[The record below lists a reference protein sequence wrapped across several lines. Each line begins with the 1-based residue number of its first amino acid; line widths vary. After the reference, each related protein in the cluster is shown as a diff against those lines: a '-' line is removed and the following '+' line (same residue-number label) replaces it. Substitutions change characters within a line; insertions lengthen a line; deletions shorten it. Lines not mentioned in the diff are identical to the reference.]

1 MVVPLVV
8 AVVGPTAAGKSD
20 LSVALCKR
28 LTGEVVNAD
37 AMQVYRG
44 MDVGTAKITPAEQQG
59 ITHHLLDIL
68 DVTQTATVAEFQ
80 QLARAAIDDCLRRQV
95 VPVLAGGSALY
106 VRAILDDFAFP
117 GTDPAVRERLEAELA
132 EHGSGELHRRLA
144 AKDPAAAQ
152 QILPSNGRRIVRA
165 LEVIEITGTPYVATL
180 PEHTYIYPGAVQL
193 GLDVPRPVLDERIDR
208 RVDRMFEN
216 GFVDEV
222 RELLGKGLKEGRT
235 ANRAL
240 GYSQV
245 IALLA
250 GEISEAEARERTA
263 QATRRFARRQDS
275 WFRKDPRIT
284 WLAYDAPD
292 LLERALSVVREATG
306 VQEKSGNPSRA
317 QGNRSAATDVVGV
330 EEGLGAVDARG

>member
-28 LTGEVVNAD
+28 LHGEVVNAD

-44 MDVGTAKITPAEQQG
+44 MDVGTAKITAAEQQG

-68 DVTQTATVAEFQ
+68 DVTETATVAEFQ
-80 QLARAAIDDCLRRQV
+80 QLARSAIDDCVTRET

-106 VRAILDDFAFP
+106 VRAILDDFVFP

-144 AKDPAAAQ
+144 SVDEAAAQ

-216 GFVDEV
+216 GFVEEV
-222 RELLGKGLKEGRT
+222 RDLLGKGLLEGRT

-250 GEISEAEARERTA
+250 GEISETEARERTA

-284 WLAYDAPD
+284 WLAYDDPD
-292 LLERALSVVREATG
+292 LLGRALSVVREATA

>member
-1 MVVPLVV
+1 MVDPLVV
-8 AVVGPTAAGKSD
+8 AIVGPTAAGKSD

-28 LTGEVVNAD
+28 LQGEVVNAD

-44 MDVGTAKITPAEQQG
+44 MDIGTAKITAAEQQG
-59 ITHHLLDIL
+59 IAHHLLDIL

-80 QLARAAIDDCLRRQV
+80 QLARAAIDDCLERRI

-117 GTDPAVRERLEAELA
+117 GTDSAVRERLEAELA
-132 EHGSGELHRRLA
+132 DQGSGALHQRLA
-144 AKDPAAAQ
+144 EVDPAAAE

-165 LEVIEITGTPYVATL
+165 LEVIEITGSPYVATL
-180 PEHTYIYPGAVQL
+180 PEHRYVYPNVVQV
-193 GLDVPRPVLDERIDR
+193 GLDVPRPELDERIDL
-208 RVDRMFEN
+208 RVDRMFEQ

-222 RELLGKGLKEGRT
+222 RDLLGKGLLEGRT

-275 WFRKDPRIT
+275 WFRRDPRIT
-284 WLAYDAPD
+284 WLRYDDPE
-292 LLERALSVVREATG
+292 LVEHALSVV
-306 VQEKSGNPSRA
+306 
-317 QGNRSAATDVVGV
+317 QGNRSAAVGVVEV

>member
-1 MVVPLVV
+1 MAVPPVV

-20 LSVALCKR
+20 LSVALCKH
-28 LTGEVVNAD
+28 LGGEVVNAD

-44 MDVGTAKITPAEQQG
+44 MDIGTAKITEAERQG
-59 ITHHLLDIL
+59 VRHHLLDIL
-68 DVTQTATVAEFQ
+68 DVTATATVAEFQ
-80 QLARAAIDDCLRRQV
+80 RFARAAIDDCLRRQV

-117 GTDPAVRERLEAELA
+117 GTDAAVRERLEAELEA
-132 EHGSGELHRRLA
+132 EGSGVLHGRLA
-144 AKDPAAAQ
+144 EVDPAAAA

-165 LEVIEITGTPYVATL
+165 LEVVEITGGPYVATL
-180 PEHTYIYPGAVQL
+180 PEHTYVYDGAVQI
-193 GLDVPRPVLDERIDR
+193 GLDVPRPELDERIGR
-208 RVDRMFEN
+208 RVDRMFEQ

-222 RELLGKGLKEGRT
+222 RELLGHGLLAGRT

-240 GYSQV
+240 GYPQV
-245 IALLA
+245 VALLS

-284 WLAYDAPD
+284 WLRYDDPD
-292 LLERALSVVREATG
+292 LLDQALAVVR
-306 VQEKSGNPSRA
+306 
-317 QGNRSAATDVVGV
+317 GNRTAAPGVVGM
-330 EEGLGAVDARG
+330 EGTGAVDARG

>member
-1 MVVPLVV
+1 MVESLVV

-20 LSVALCKR
+20 LSVALCKQ
-28 LTGEVVNAD
+28 LPDESGTGEVVNAD

-44 MDVGTAKITPAEQQG
+44 MDVGTAKITVAERSG
-59 ITHHLLDIL
+59 VPHHLLDIL

-80 QLARAAIDDCLRRQV
+80 QLARSAIDDCLRRQV

-106 VRAILDDFAFP
+106 VRAILDDFEFP
-117 GTDPAVRERLEAELA
+117 GTDPVLRERLEAELE
-132 EHGSGELHRRLA
+132 EHGSGALHQRLA
-144 AKDPAAAQ
+144 EVDPAAAA

-165 LEVIEITGTPYVATL
+165 LEVIEITGGPYVATL
-180 PEHTYIYPGAVQL
+180 PEHTYVYPGAVQL

-208 RVDRMFEN
+208 RVDRMFDN

-222 RELLGKGLKEGRT
+222 EDLLGKGLLDGRT

-245 IALLA
+245 IALLR
-250 GEISEAEARERTA
+250 GELSETEARQRTA

-284 WLAYDAPD
+284 WLPWDAPD
-292 LLERALSVVREATG
+292 LVDQALRVIRGNHLSPTG
-306 VQEKSGNPSRA
+306 VVE
-317 QGNRSAATDVVGV
+317 V

>member
-1 MVVPLVV
+1 MVESLVV

-20 LSVALCKR
+20 LSVALCKE
-28 LTGEVVNAD
+28 LPGEVVNAD

-44 MDVGTAKITPAEQQG
+44 MDVGTAKITPAEQSG
-59 ITHHLLDIL
+59 VPHHLLDIL

-80 QLARAAIDDCLRRQV
+80 QLARTAIDDCLRRQV

-106 VRAILDDFAFP
+106 VRAILDDFEFP
-117 GTDPAVRERLEAELA
+117 GTDPVVRERLEAELE
-132 EHGSGELHRRLA
+132 EHGSGALHQKLA
-144 AKDPAAAQ
+144 EVDPPAAE

-165 LEVIEITGTPYVATL
+165 LEVIEITGGPYVATL
-180 PEHTYIYPGAVQL
+180 PEHTYVYPGAVQL

-208 RVDRMFEN
+208 RVDRMFDN

-222 RELLGKGLKEGRT
+222 KDLLGKGLLDGRT

-245 IALLA
+245 IALLR
-250 GEISEAEARERTA
+250 GELSETEARERTA

-284 WLAYDAPD
+284 WLPWDASD
-292 LLERALSVVREATG
+292 LVDQALQVIRGNHPTP
-306 VQEKSGNPSRA
+306 SG
-317 QGNRSAATDVVGV
+317 VVGV